1 MLWALCG
8 RISNYGDNGPL
19 GYVLSSCGSRSQD
32 FCTFIKFHLSLLCTK
47 LSINIK
53 ELKLANFIDVEFP
66 NFLDKNLFGFTT
78 QLGNY
83 GQDTKGKLMS
93 KPKEAKKKMYGS

>member
-32 FCTFIKFHLSLLCTK
+32 FCTFIKEELDLQNFPMSFLTKSLFQLNHNQIQKYIHSSTIIGGRTMFMMNCT
-47 LSINIK
+47 
-53 ELKLANFIDVEFP
+53 
-66 NFLDKNLFGFTT
+66 
-78 QLGNY
+78 Y
-83 GQDTKGKLMS
+83 
-93 KPKEAKKKMYGS
+93 